1 MYTALVTYIILKH
14 DVAVSMDGLVLT
26 VTSKWTRVQTITA
39 FMANVRHIIITQRVS
54 VNQDGQDLLVIQIL
68 MNVTYQEISVT
79 MVARV

>member
-39 FMANVRHIIITQRVS
+39 FMANVRHTIITQRVS
-54 VNQDGQDLLVIQIL
+54 VNQDGQGLLVIQIL
-68 MNVTYQEISVT
+68 MNVTYQEIPVT

>member
-39 FMANVRHIIITQRVS
+39 FMANVRHTIITQRVS
-54 VNQDGQDLLVIQIL
+54 VNQDGPDLLVIQIL
-68 MNVTYQEISVT
+68 MNVTYQEIPVT